1 MKLINYSLLSLGLI
15 VAAGA
20 CSKKDKDNDNDN
32 EADKS
37 ADKAPASNAT
47 DPKPATPAPA
57 EVKEKAAPAPKL
69 ADYDLSPAGKK
80 WKGWMATGP
89 EGCKAMG
96 DMGKAARLAC
106 NGPGLGDKSGRN
118 GFDIIFGHGH
128 KDLAKFKESKKER
141 WTAAEAKG
149 EHTILAD
156 EPGFLAWK
164 LGSKYTSFHFLKH
177 VTVGEDKFTCST
189 NLMIGAGVEDE
200 HKQHLAG
207 CETLKKSQ

>member
-20 CSKKDKDNDNDN
+20 CSKKDNDNDK

-47 DPKPATPAPA
+47 DPKPSTPAPA
-57 EVKEKAAPAPKL
+57 KVKEKAAPAPKL

-80 WKGWMATGP
+80 WKGWMITGP

-96 DMGKAARLAC
+96 DMGKAARLGC
-106 NGPGLGDKSGRN
+106 DGPGIMDKSGRN
-118 GFDIIFGHGH
+118 GFDIVIAHGH
-128 KDLAKFKESKKER
+128 KDLAKFKKSKKEM
-141 WTAAEAKG
+141 WAEADAKG
-149 EHTILAD
+149 EHKILTD

-164 LGSKYTSFHFLKH
+164 RGSEYSSYHFLKH
-177 VTVGEDKFTCST
+177 LTVGEDKFTCST